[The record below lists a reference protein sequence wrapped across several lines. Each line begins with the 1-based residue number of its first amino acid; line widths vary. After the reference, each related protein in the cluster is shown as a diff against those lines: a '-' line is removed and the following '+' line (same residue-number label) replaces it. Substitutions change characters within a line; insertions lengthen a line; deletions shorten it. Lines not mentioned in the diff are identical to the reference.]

1 MTDIRVGIR
10 LDADGKGFRGE
21 MRLSRQDLEK
31 LTASVRDGEGEGRRY
46 ARATR
51 EVERATR
58 RASVPHAWAT
68 VSFHTRPGRFTLRNW
83 FARVNAGSLE

>member
-31 LTASVRDGEGEGRRY
+31 LTASVREGEGEGRRY
-46 ARATR
+46 ARATH

-58 RASVPHAWAT
+58 RAGRRFPRTRGVEHRSQSKVPRA
-68 VSFHTRPGRFTLRNW
+68 
-83 FARVNAGSLE
+83 